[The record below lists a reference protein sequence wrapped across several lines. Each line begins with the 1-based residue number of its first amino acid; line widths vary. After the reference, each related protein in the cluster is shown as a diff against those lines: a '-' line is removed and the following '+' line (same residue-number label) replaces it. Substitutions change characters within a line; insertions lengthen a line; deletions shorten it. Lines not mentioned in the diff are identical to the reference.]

1 MNEPLPALEASAWR
15 NTLTPLTDLPQSIV
29 EQIVVLEETTSTQDE
44 CRRRAE
50 GRPGL
55 LVTTLRQTSGRGR
68 LGRQWADDQGE
79 GVALTISV
87 PAQPPERLSIA
98 AAIAVC
104 EAAEQ
109 FAGRQLGIRWP
120 NDIMADGRKLAGI
133 LIEQIGRIAL
143 IGIGINLNQT
153 EWPTELSPI
162 AISLRQLAADVP
174 SRCQII
180 AHVLGRL
187 AANLQATPEQL
198 ATAFQRR
205 DILAGNTQ
213 SFQTGAERITG
224 LVERID
230 PLQGLLVRTASGQRV
245 LPAST
250 TSLVH

>member
-1 MNEPLPALEASAWR
+1 MNGPLPALEAAAWR
-15 NTLTPLTDLPQSIV
+15 NTLAPLTDLPQSIV

-79 GVALTISV
+79 GVAMTISI

-98 AAIAVC
+98 SAIAVC

-120 NDIMADGRKLAGI
+120 NDIMADGHKLAGI
-133 LIEQIGRIAL
+133 LIERQGNTAL
-143 IGIGINLNQT
+143 VGVGVNVNQT
-153 EWPTELSPI
+153 RWPSEL
-162 AISLRQLAADVP
+162 ARLAVSLRELTLLPVDRTQVVVALLARLSANLERSNADLAA
-174 SRCQII
+174 SF
-180 AHVLGRL
+180 
-187 AANLQATPEQL
+187 AT
-198 ATAFQRR
+198 R
-205 DILAGNTQ
+205 DILRGTTQ
-213 SFQTGAERITG
+213 SFTLCAERITG
-224 LVERID
+224 VVERID
-230 PLQGLLVRTASGQRV
+230 PLNGLFVRTTSGPRF

-250 TSLVH
+250 TSLLH